1 MTPFVGYVRR
11 QALPLEQLK
20 AFVETAQPISEA
32 EYEQGMAIAEAEAR
46 EADRHERYDAEE
58 LAWREQQEA
67 EARKRI
73 FETRDL
79 RGFFG
84 Q

>member
-1 MTPFVGYVRR
+1 
-11 QALPLEQLK
+11 
-20 AFVETAQPISEA
+20 
-32 EYEQGMAIAEAEAR
+32 MAIAEAEAI

-58 LAWREQQEA
+58 LAWREQLEA

-79 RGFFG
+79 RAFFG